1 LALGYQAVI
10 TIALAPAALPPDQ
23 RVYAVGDVHGCADR
37 LDLMHGAIAEDLA
50 ARPVAHA
57 LLIHLGDLIDRG
69 PDSAGVIEHLLR
81 PFPSV
86 PGAAAPH
93 VVNLIGN
100 HEDMF
105 LAALAGSDRQA
116 AEIWLANGG
125 GETLA
130 SWGVSWRAGPDGW
143 RSAIPPAH
151 LGFLRALALICRAG
165 GYAFVHAGLRPG
177 VALEA
182 QRRDD
187 MLWIREP
194 FLSWSGALPAVVVH
208 GHTPEDV
215 PAILPHRI
223 GVDTGAVLGGPLT
236 CAVLE
241 ADGVTFL
248 QT

>member
-1 LALGYQAVI
+1 MSTASKTAG
-10 TIALAPAALPPDQ
+10 LPPDQ

-69 PDSAGVIEHLLR
+69 PDSAGVIERLLR
-81 PFPSV
+81 PFPAV
-86 PGAAAPH
+86 PGGATPH

-105 LAALAGSDRQA
+105 LAAIAGGDPRA
-116 AEIWLANGG
+116 AELWLANGG

-143 RSAIPPAH
+143 RAAIPPAH
-151 LGFLRALALICRAG
+151 LGFLRALALIYRAG
-165 GYAFVHAGLRPG
+165 GYVFVHAGLRPE
-177 VALEA
+177 VPLEA

-194 FLSWSGALPAVVVH
+194 FLSWTGVLPAVVVH
-208 GHTPEDV
+208 GHTPEDTPV
-215 PAILPHRI
+215 ILPHRI

-241 ADGVTFL
+241 ADEVAFL

>member
-1 LALGYQAVI
+1 M
-10 TIALAPAALPPDQ
+10 TKTAATLPPDQ
-23 RVYAVGDVHGCADR
+23 RIYAVGDVHGCADR
-37 LDLMHGAIAEDLA
+37 LDLMHGVIAEDLA

-69 PDSAGVIEHLLR
+69 PDSAGVIERLLR

-100 HEDMF
+100 HEEML
-105 LAALAGSDRQA
+105 LAAIDGGGGRA
-116 AEIWLANGG
+116 ADQWLANGG

-130 SWGVSWRAGPDGW
+130 RWGVSWRAGPAGW
-143 RSAIPPAH
+143 RGAIPPEH
-151 LGFLRALALICRAG
+151 LGFLRSLGLAYRAG
-165 GYAFVHAGLRPG
+165 GYLFVHAGLRPN
-177 VALEA
+177 VPLEG
-182 QRRDD
+182 QLRQDL
-187 MLWIREP
+187 LWIREP
-194 FLSWSGALPAVVVH
+194 FLSWPGTLPAVVVH
-208 GHTPEDV
+208 GHTPEDAPV
-215 PAILPHRI
+215 VRPHRI

-241 ADGVTFL
+241 ADAVSFL

>member
-1 LALGYQAVI
+1 VSP
-10 TIALAPAALPPDQ
+10 TTKSPATLPPDQ
-23 RVYAVGDVHGCADR
+23 RIYAVGDVHGCADR

-69 PDSAGVIEHLLR
+69 PDSAGVIERLLR
-81 PFPSV
+81 PFPAIAGTA
-86 PGAAAPH
+86 PPH

-105 LAALAGSDRQA
+105 LAALADTERGATER
-116 AEIWLANGG
+116 WLANGG

-143 RSAIPPAH
+143 RAAIPPAQ
-151 LGFLRALALICRAG
+151 LGFLRGLALIYRAG
-165 GYAFVHAGLRPG
+165 GYAFVHAGLRPE
-177 VALEA
+177 VKLEA
-182 QRRDD
+182 QRREDL
-187 MLWIREP
+187 LWIREP
-194 FLSWSGALPAVVVH
+194 FLSWSGTLPAVVVH
-208 GHTPEDV
+208 GHTPEDTPIV
-215 PAILPHRI
+215 LPHRI
-223 GVDTGAVLGGPLT
+223 GIDTGAVLGGPLT

-241 ADGVTFL
+241 EDTITFL